1 MSLMRFYVN
10 GSHTHILSLSLSFL
24 VFWWCSFLDGFNKAF
39 NVVFFPMSTK
49 KSSTGFL
56 QLSFFVHQQR
66 RGKKEGQLI
75 VFFDFQRG
83 KKLLQ
88 KL

>member
-1 MSLMRFYVN
+1 VCFSSWV
-10 GSHTHILSLSLSFL
+10 
-24 VFWWCSFLDGFNKAF
+24 
-39 NVVFFPMSTK
+39 NVVFVCFVSTK

-56 QLSFFVHQQR
+56 QLSFFVHQQG

>member
-1 MSLMRFYVN
+1 M
-10 GSHTHILSLSLSFL
+10 GQ
-24 VFWWCSFLDGFNKAF
+24 CGFCLF
-39 NVVFFPMSTK
+39 VSTK
-49 KSSTGFL
+49 NSSTGFL
-56 QLSFFVHQQR
+56 QLSFFVHQQG